1 MASAAPSPLAGSTE
15 TTNGTKLT
23 RLLVDGGGSALR
35 KIFDDCHPP
44 DKLAANLHSH
54 RSTLDDLFARG
65 ILSKGQME
73 LLFPPDGSNPNS
85 KNFDISLLFP
95 LLTEICKDRLSPPR
109 AGWSNKPHAK
119 NKSEAANIVRI
130 KLFRN
135 KLLHTPETRIDTPL
149 FTQLWKEISG
159 VLVSLRLGQ
168 AEINRLKA
176 EPCRED
182 YIDILLKWADRE
194 KDMKLKFDEVHQDQK
209 KTHQTLEKVCETQR
223 DQQVLLQDTKEA
235 VQTVSQTQQEQQVLL
250 QDTNEAVQT
259 VSQTHQEQQVLLQD
273 TKGAVQTVSQTQQEQ
288 QVLLQ
293 DTKEA
298 VQTVSQTQQEQQ
310 VLLQDTKGAVQTV
323 SQTQQEQQVLLQDTK
338 EAVQTVS
345 QTQQEQQVLL
355 QDTKE
360 AVQTVSQTQ
369 QEQQVLLQDTK
380 EAVQTVSQTQ
390 QEQQVLLQDTKEAVQ
405 TVSQTQQ
412 EQQVLLQDTKE
423 AVQTVSQTQQEQQ
436 VLLQDTKEAVQT
448 VSQTQ
453 QDQQVLLQD
462 TKEAV
467 QTVSQTQQDQQVLLQ
482 DTKEAVQTVSQTQ
495 QDQQVLLQD
504 TKEAV
509 QTVSQTQQDQQVLLQ
524 DTKETIQVDLQEIK
538 QSMSCL
544 KEEQKR
550 EREEETLQNLAKCDF
565 KANIQ
570 CYVGRFQEGTREWV
584 FDEFENW
591 FNDKKSQNRAMVIC
605 GNAGMGKSV
614 ISAVVCQRMQ
624 EAGRL
629 SGCHFIQHNN
639 VRYRKPQ
646 LMLQSLA
653 CQMCCVLPEFKLAL
667 VDQLRRNT
675 GNDLNDMGV
684 EELFA
689 LLFKEPLSNVADPGK
704 NMLIVIDGLDESD
717 YQDRNELLDVIANHF
732 SKLPPWI
739 RFLVTSRPGRNTT
752 EALKDLRP
760 FQLESNHEQNMI
772 DIKYFIKKI
781 VECIPEVENTENI
794 VEKLAEKSEG
804 LMLYAYFLLLYIEE
818 VPSVLK
824 QGDVEGNLPLG
835 ISSVYLSYFK
845 RLENELLTELGIK
858 EDNFLNLLSTVAAS
872 REPLPIDFVSQV
884 LVAGTN
890 SMAQRRKV
898 LKAIRSVSSLLPVRG
913 DRLHV
918 FHKSVK
924 DWLTDECCYG
934 EHDFIVDEKEGHRI
948 LAKLC
953 TDEMDI
959 TTQRGVSKGV
969 NVTQFSDKAKYALEH
984 GVRHMLEL
992 EGDAKIWSSEEV
1004 VKKYVVN
1011 LELVYAKLCVN
1022 STMAT
1027 EDIFC
1032 VQKHDGFNSLSR
1044 ETKHVLETLL
1054 FLLRKNSWVLREL
1067 PYVFL
1072 QTVVNEGG
1080 TELSL
1085 EARKLLREKYVEIPF
1100 MECANKNKQQ
1110 TGIEA
1115 RFHCSSK
1122 VACCDISPQ
1131 LDYMVCECADQTIQL
1146 WSLKTG
1152 IREWTNPVLVKKEYS
1167 HGAYYV
1173 RPIELS
1179 TVFQSSM
1186 HALFPKNASR
1196 PVSFY
1201 RSVVFHPNG
1210 KYVLP
1215 GNLSRVYTIDGK
1227 QTQLSTS
1234 DCKFSVCI
1242 FLANKT
1248 MMLTDCVDN
1257 SKCLVMWILDT
1268 GEEIYRITRNED
1280 IVCFQ
1285 CSPDETRLAIS
1296 HSTGF
1301 ICLLDLEND
1310 LTELGTISTS
1320 PCGLMNFSTE
1330 NPVLVGVYLCRL
1342 EKSQF
1347 CWSIRHEN
1355 LFQEVYKLRNEFSP
1369 WTFEIGVQN
1378 AFLVGDA
1385 TDSCVSAKVSR
1396 VIPFWETGLLV
1407 QLNNERALMS
1417 SPDLS
1422 YVSMINLAELR
1433 DAKLESETFVKEITF
1448 STNGEIMYVVS
1459 RVSMLDSQA
1468 TVTVWDCSSGN
1479 FKQENFLCLTSLVP
1493 VKDGV
1498 VVLMGNVE
1506 LWDVE
1511 LSECKQCWED
1521 LEGIEKVVSIS
1532 EEQVAYLA
1540 EDSIVIVQSS
1550 SGDRLKTIERD
1561 NGWQIFAVNKKQQRI
1576 AFRSSVNQSRG
1587 HILGTFRILN
1597 ASSYCEIR
1605 SAVWEIRFAMPAIQG
1620 GIFSPNGEFCVIFD
1634 SSFVEVYNA
1643 ASGKLHCDLFRK
1655 SEIVDCK
1662 FITNKELIV
1671 CSREYHGNFLR
1682 MFDVRSGE
1690 HLNTLE
1696 IEERPVILGVCP
1708 YSLRIAVGLHGSDVN
1723 LIQVH
1728 LPRDEG
1734 QSQE

>member
-1 MASAAPSPLAGSTE
+1 M
-15 TTNGTKLT
+15 
-23 RLLVDGGGSALR
+23 
-35 KIFDDCHPP
+35 
-44 DKLAANLHSH
+44 
-54 RSTLDDLFARG
+54 
-65 ILSKGQME
+65 
-73 LLFPPDGSNPNS
+73 
-85 KNFDISLLFP
+85 
-95 LLTEICKDRLSPPR
+95 
-109 AGWSNKPHAK
+109 
-119 NKSEAANIVRI
+119 
-130 KLFRN
+130 
-135 KLLHTPETRIDTPL
+135 

-159 VLVSLRLGQ
+159 VLVSLGLSQ
-168 AEINRLKA
+168 AEINRLEA

-182 YIDILLKWADRE
+182 YIDILFKWADRE
-194 KDMKLKFDEVHQDQK
+194 KDMKLKLDEVHQDHK

-250 QDTNEAVQT
+250 QDTKGAVQT
-259 VSQTHQEQQVLLQD
+259 VSQTQQEQQVLLQD

-369 QEQQVLLQDTK
+369 Q
-380 EAVQTVSQTQ
+380 
-390 QEQQVLLQDTKEAVQ
+390 
-405 TVSQTQQ
+405 
-412 EQQVLLQDTKE
+412 
-423 AVQTVSQTQQEQQ
+423 
-436 VLLQDTKEAVQT
+436 
-448 VSQTQ
+448 
-453 QDQQVLLQD
+453 
-462 TKEAV
+462 
-467 QTVSQTQQDQQVLLQ
+467 
-482 DTKEAVQTVSQTQ
+482 
-495 QDQQVLLQD
+495 DQQVLLQD

-565 KANIQ
+565 KADIQ

-653 CQMCCVLPEFKLAL
+653 CQMCSVLPEFKLAL

-689 LLFKEPLSNVADPGK
+689 LLFKEPLSNVAYRGK

-717 YQDRNELLDVIANHF
+717 YQERNELLDVIANHF
-732 SKLPPWI
+732 YKLPPWI
-739 RFLVTSRPGRNTT
+739 RFLVTSRPERNIT
-752 EALKDLRP
+752 EALKHLRP
-760 FQLESNHEQNMI
+760 FQLESNDEQNMI
-772 DIKYFIKKI
+772 DIKNFVKER
-781 VECIPEVENTENI
+781 VERIPEVENTDNI

-818 VPSVLK
+818 DPSVLK
-824 QGDVEGNLPLG
+824 QGDVEGSLPLG
-835 ISSVYLSYFK
+835 ISSVYRSYFK
-845 RLENELLTELGIK
+845 RLENELCTELGIK

-890 SMAQRRKV
+890 SMAPRRKV

-934 EHDFIVDEKEGHRI
+934 EHDFIVEEKEGDRI

-959 TTQRGVSKGV
+959 IIQRGVSKGV
-969 NVTQFSDKAKYALEH
+969 NVTQFSDKAKYALQH
-984 GVRHMLEL
+984 GVWHMLEL
-992 EGDAKIWSSEEV
+992 EGDVKIWSSEEV

-1022 STMAT
+1022 STVAT
-1027 EDIFC
+1027 DDIFC

-1054 FLLRKNSWVLREL
+1054 FLLRKNGWVLREL

-1080 TELSL
+1080 TELSF

-1110 TGIEA
+1110 AVIEA
-1115 RFHCSSK
+1115 RFHCSAK
-1122 VACCDISPQ
+1122 VACFDVSPRE
-1131 LDYMVCECADQTIQL
+1131 DYMVCECADQTIQL

-1152 IREWTNPVLVKKEYS
+1152 IREWKNPVLVKKECS
-1167 HGAYYV
+1167 LPPYYA
-1173 RPIELS
+1173 RPIDLP
-1179 TVFQSSM
+1179 TVFPSSIDDGF
-1186 HALFPKNASR
+1186 LNVILQPQ
-1196 PVSFY
+1196 SFY

-1210 KYVLP
+1210 KFVLP
-1215 GNLSRVYTIDGK
+1215 GNLSKVYKIGGE

-1242 FLANKT
+1242 FLGDKIRI
-1248 MMLTDCVDN
+1248 LTNCVDN
-1257 SKCLVMWILDT
+1257 SKCLFIWNLDS
-1268 GEEIYRITRNED
+1268 GEEIFRITRNED

-1285 CSPDETRLAIS
+1285 CSPDKRRLAIS
-1296 HSTGF
+1296 HSTGL

-1310 LTELGTISTS
+1310 LTELGTISAS
-1320 PCGLMNFSTE
+1320 LPCGLMDFRTEST
-1330 NPVLVGVYLCRL
+1330 VLVGFYL
-1342 EKSQF
+1342 SSF
-1347 CWSIRHEN
+1347 WSGVVHCSVEPGN
-1355 LFQEVYKLRNEFSP
+1355 LFQEGC
-1369 WTFEIGVQN
+1369 WTFENGVGN

-1385 TDSCVSAKVSR
+1385 TGSLSAKLSR
-1396 VIPFWETGLLV
+1396 IIPFGETGLLV
-1407 QLNNERALMS
+1407 HLNNERALMS
-1417 SPDLS
+1417 SPCLCS
-1422 YVSMINLAELR
+1422 VSMINLAKLR

-1448 STNGEIMYVVS
+1448 STYGEIMYVVS
-1459 RVSMLDSQA
+1459 GVSMCDSQT
-1468 TVTVWDCSSGN
+1468 TVTVWDCSSWN
-1479 FKQENFLCLTSLVP
+1479 FKKKNFLCLSSLVP

-1498 VVLMGNVE
+1498 VVLMEKVE

-1511 LSECKQCWED
+1511 LSECKYCWED
-1521 LEGIEKVVSIS
+1521 LEGIENMVSIS
-1532 EEQVAYLA
+1532 EEQVACLA
-1540 EDSIVIVQSS
+1540 GDSTVIVLST
-1550 SGDRLKTIERD
+1550 SGDRSRTIEHD
-1561 NGWQIFAVNKKQQRI
+1561 NEWDILAINRKYQMI
-1576 AFRSSVNQSRG
+1576 AMRMTSDDECGLCIFRS
-1587 HILGTFRILN
+1587 LN
-1597 ASSYCEIR
+1597 ASSYCEIG
-1605 SAVWEIRFAMPAIQG
+1605 SVEIEDDRLKPG
-1620 GIFSPNGEFCVIFD
+1620 GIFSPNGEFCVIWN
-1634 SSFVEVYNA
+1634 SASVEVYNV
-1643 ASGKLHCDLFRK
+1643 ASGKLHWRIFRK
-1655 SEIVDCK
+1655 YEIVDCK
-1662 FITNKELIV
+1662 YITDKEFIV
-1671 CSREYHGNFLR
+1671 CSRGYRGNFLR
-1682 MFDVRSGE
+1682 MFDVRSRK
-1690 HLNTLE
+1690 HLTTLE
-1696 IEERPVILGVCP
+1696 IAERPVSLGVCP
-1708 YSLRIAVGLHGSDVN
+1708 YSLHVAVGLCGSDAN

-1728 LPRDEG
+1728 LPRGKG

>member
-1 MASAAPSPLAGSTE
+1 MAAASPSPLASSVE
-15 TTNGTKLT
+15 KTNGVKLS
-23 RLLVDGGGSALR
+23 RLLIDGGTIVLR
-35 KIFDDCHPP
+35 KAFDRCHPP
-44 DKLAANLHSH
+44 ANLSAGLNANY
-54 RSTLDDLFARG
+54 STLSNLLKKKVLRAAQWD
-65 ILSKGQME
+65 K
-73 LLFPPDGSNPNS
+73 LFPPCGTAPDSNTFDITLLFLLLTNICGLSPPLS
-85 KNFDISLLFP
+85 GWHTKPPLSDISL
-95 LLTEICKDRLSPPR
+95 EANLS
-109 AGWSNKPHAK
+109 
-119 NKSEAANIVRI
+119 RI
-130 KLFRN
+130 KFFRN
-135 KLLHTPETRIDTPL
+135 ALYGHVSTTGIDTPTFSSL
-149 FTQLWKEISG
+149 WQEISAVLVALGLDQIEIDRFKAEHCGEEDYLEVLIEWAKSEEDIKSQLADIHRSQSKTQQSIEEVRQTQLDES
-159 VLVSLRLGQ
+159 
-168 AEINRLKA
+168 KA
-176 EPCRED
+176 R
-182 YIDILLKWADRE
+182 
-194 KDMKLKFDEVHQDQK
+194 
-209 KTHQTLEKVCETQR
+209 
-223 DQQVLLQDTKEA
+223 QDTKSKLET
-235 VQTVSQTQQEQQVLL
+235 VHQTQTQTQQIVEDAVKSQDEHFENL
-250 QDTNEAVQT
+250 QA
-259 VSQTHQEQQVLLQD
+259 
-273 TKGAVQTVSQTQQEQ
+273 G
-288 QVLLQ
+288 
-293 DTKEA
+293 
-298 VQTVSQTQQEQQ
+298 
-310 VLLQDTKGAVQTV
+310 
-323 SQTQQEQQVLLQDTK
+323 
-338 EAVQTVS
+338 
-345 QTQQEQQVLL
+345 
-355 QDTKE
+355 
-360 AVQTVSQTQ
+360 
-369 QEQQVLLQDTK
+369 
-380 EAVQTVSQTQ
+380 
-390 QEQQVLLQDTKEAVQ
+390 
-405 TVSQTQQ
+405 
-412 EQQVLLQDTKE
+412 
-423 AVQTVSQTQQEQQ
+423 
-436 VLLQDTKEAVQT
+436 
-448 VSQTQ
+448 
-453 QDQQVLLQD
+453 
-462 TKEAV
+462 
-467 QTVSQTQQDQQVLLQ
+467 
-482 DTKEAVQTVSQTQ
+482 
-495 QDQQVLLQD
+495 
-504 TKEAV
+504 
-509 QTVSQTQQDQQVLLQ
+509 
-524 DTKETIQVDLQEIK
+524 LQEVK
-538 QSMSCL
+538 L
-544 KEEQKR
+544 AVGGLNGGR
-550 EREEETLQNLAKCDF
+550 NTNREEDEVLRNLAKSKF
-565 KANIQ
+565 KGDIEFH
-570 CYVGRFQEGTREWV
+570 VRRFQEDTREWV
-584 FDEFENW
+584 FSKVQNW
-591 FNDKKSQNRAMVIC
+591 LDDRNSQNRVMVIC

-646 LMLQSLA
+646 LVLQSLA
-653 CQMCCVLPEFKLAL
+653 CQMCSVLPEFKVAL

-689 LLFKEPLSNVADPGK
+689 LLFKEPLNNVADPGK

-760 FQLESNHEQNMI
+760 LQLESNHEQNMI
-772 DIKYFIKKI
+772 DIKYFIKKR

-818 VPSVLK
+818 VPSVLT
-824 QGDVEGNLPLG
+824 QGDVEGSLPLG
-835 ISSVYLSYFK
+835 ISSVYISYFK

-890 SMAQRRKV
+890 SKAQRRKV

-948 LAKLC
+948 LANLC
-953 TDEMDI
+953 IDEMDI
-959 TTQRGVSKGV
+959 IIQRGVSKGV
-969 NVTQFSDKAKYALEH
+969 NVTQFSDKAKYALQH

-992 EGDAKIWSSEEV
+992 EGDAKICSSEDV
-1004 VKKYVVN
+1004 VNKYVVN

-1032 VQKHDGFNSLSR
+1032 VQEHDGFNSLSR

-1054 FLLRKNSWVLREL
+1054 FLLRKNSWVFREL
-1067 PYVFL
+1067 PYIFL

-1085 EARKLLREKYVEIPF
+1085 EARKLLREKYVQIPF
-1100 MECANKNKQQ
+1100 MECVNTNKQQ
-1110 TGIEA
+1110 AVIEA
-1115 RFHCSSK
+1115 RFDCSTE
-1122 VACCDISPQ
+1122 VACFDVSPRE
-1131 LDYMVCECADQTIQL
+1131 DYMVCECADQRIQL

-1152 IREWTNPVLVKKEYS
+1152 IREWTNPVLVKKEYFR
-1167 HGAYYV
+1167 GAYYV
-1173 RPIELS
+1173 RPIDLS
-1179 TVFQSSM
+1179 TVFESSLYS
-1186 HALFPKNASR
+1186 LFSAYW
-1196 PVSFY
+1196 PVSLY

-1242 FLANKT
+1242 FFANKT

-1296 HSTGF
+1296 HSTGL

-1330 NPVLVGVYLCRL
+1330 NPVLVGLYLCRGKRRL
-1342 EKSQF
+1342 F
-1347 CWSIRHEN
+1347 CWSITTEN
-1355 LFQEVYKLRNEFSP
+1355 LFQEVDKDRNNFSSWP
-1369 WTFEIGVQN
+1369 WIFKVGVEN

-1385 TDSCVSAKVSR
+1385 TADRSVSAEVSR
-1396 VIPFWETGLLV
+1396 IISFWATGSLV
-1407 QLNNERALMS
+1407 QLKNERALMS

-1422 YVSMINLAELR
+1422 YVSMINFAELR
-1433 DAKLESETFVKEITF
+1433 DAKLELETFVKEITF

-1459 RVSMLDSQA
+1459 RVSTCDSS
-1468 TVTVWDCSSGN
+1468 TVTVWDCSSWN
-1479 FKQENFLCLTSLVP
+1479 FKQENFLSLTSLVP

-1498 VVLMGNVE
+1498 VVLMEKVE

-1521 LEGIEKVVSIS
+1521 LEGIKKVVSIS
-1532 EEQVAYLA
+1532 EDQVACLA
-1540 EDSIVIVQSS
+1540 DDSIVIVSS
-1550 SGDRLKTIERD
+1550 SGDRLKTIEQD
-1561 NGWQIFAVNKKQQRI
+1561 NEWRILAINKKQQRL
-1576 AFRSSVNQSRG
+1576 ASRFLPSCDDRLIG
-1587 HILGTFRILN
+1587 IFRIWN
-1597 ASSYCEIR
+1597 ASSYYDIWSTALEQR
-1605 SAVWEIRFAMPAIQG
+1605 G
-1620 GIFSPNGEFCVIFD
+1620 LLSPNGEFCVIWD
-1634 SSFVEVYNA
+1634 ASLVEVYNA
-1643 ASGKLHCDLFRK
+1643 ASGKLHWELFRRM
-1655 SEIVDCK
+1655 SEVVDCK
-1662 FITNKELIV
+1662 FITYKELIV

-1682 MFDVRSGE
+1682 MFDVRSRE
-1690 HLNTLE
+1690 HLNVLE
-1696 IEERPVILGVCP
+1696 IEERPSSLGVCP
-1708 YSLRIAVGLHGSDVN
+1708 YSLRIAVGLLRDIN
-1723 LIQVH
+1723 LIQFH
-1728 LPRDEG
+1728 LPQGKG